1 MKVLYIIT
9 SMDPVKGGVCEAIR
23 NTIPEMEKIGT
34 HNEVVCLDAP
44 NAAFID
50 KESFK
55 IHALGQAKGPWSYH
69 EALVPWLVDN
79 MHNFDVIFIHGLWQ
93 FHSYAA
99 YKALKKY
106 KKSGSGNV
114 PKMYV
119 MPHGM
124 LDPYFQKAAGR
135 KLKAIRN
142 WLYWKLV
149 EGKMVNTADG
159 VLFTCQQEL
168 ELARTT
174 FSPYKPKKELN
185 VSFGIKA
192 PPDFKPEMSKAFAL
206 SCPDVVGKNY
216 LLFLSRVHEKK
227 GVDLLIN
234 AYLKLKKEYSNVPD
248 LVIAGPGLDTAYGK
262 RMLELARDNAFIHFP
277 GMVTGDSKW
286 GAFYGCDAFILP
298 SHQENFGIAVAEAL
312 ACYKPVLISNQIN
325 IWNEIA
331 NAQAGI
337 VENDTD
343 EGAYSLLLNWINTD
357 EREKAELR
365 KNARDVY
372 TGKFKADAA
381 AMQLYNALNLK

>member
-1 MKVLYIIT
+1 
-9 SMDPVKGGVCEAIR
+9 
-23 NTIPEMEKIGT
+23 
-34 HNEVVCLDAP
+34 
-44 NAAFID
+44 
-50 KESFK
+50 
-55 IHALGQAKGPWSYH
+55 
-69 EALVPWLVDN
+69 
-79 MHNFDVIFIHGLWQ
+79 MHNYDVVFIHGLWQ
-93 FHSYAA
+93 FHSYAV

-106 KKSGSGNV
+106 KKSGSGNL

-149 EGKMVNTADG
+149 EGKVVNAADG

-185 VSFGIKA
+185 VSFGIMA
-192 PPDFKPEMSKAFAL
+192 PPNFKPEMSEAFAL
-206 SCPDVVGKNY
+206 SCPDVIGKNY

-227 GVDLLIN
+227 GVDLLIS
-234 AYLKLKKEYSNVPD
+234 AYLKIKKEYSNVPN

-262 RMLELARDNAFIHFP
+262 RMLELAYDNASIHFP

-286 GAFYGCDAFILP
+286 GAFYGCEAFILP
-298 SHQENFGIAVAEAL
+298 SHQENFGIAVVEAL

-331 NAQAGI
+331 DAQAGI
-337 VENDTD
+337 IENDTD
-343 EGAYSLLLNWINTD
+343 EGAYNLLLKWIKTG
-357 EREKAELR
+357 EHEKAELC
-365 KNARDVY
+365 KNARNAYID
-372 TGKFKADAA
+372 KFKSDAA
-381 AMQLYNALNLK
+381 ALQLYNALNQK